1 MWHRWTSLEA
11 YEAWHQ
17 AAMSHLGLPR
27 PGKGAASRRE
37 RPSAQ
42 WTTAYTE
49 PIVLAEDDVRAIVE
63 PLVAKELP
71 VGLGESCDPPPP
83 PSEEA
88 PRIKAGTKDQ
98 PIWYV
103 DEVVKTQ
110 VESKEAR

>member
-1 MWHRWTSLEA
+1 MHYKWTSLKSFDQ
-11 YEAWHQ
+11 WHQ
-17 AAMSHLGLPR
+17 YAMAALGIPR

-71 VGLGESCDPPPP
+71 VGLGEPCDPPPT

-88 PRIKAGTKDQ
+88 PRIKAGTEAQ
-98 PIWYV
+98 PVWYA
-103 DEVVKTQ
+103 DAQLKERL
-110 VESKEAR
+110 ESKS